1 MKVHTKKFLLWI
13 CIGIVVAAAG
23 IFFIV
28 NSRKEDEKYRVIF
41 IPKVIDEDNDFWKL
55 LIEGAEMAAAE
66 YHIDLTIVA
75 AETED
80 DYEEQNALI
89 EWAIDQKPDAILLTP
104 SSFTETT
111 LYAKKV
117 TEKGIPLI
125 LVDSEV
131 DEDIADTVI
140 ATDNEKLGEV
150 EGSYMKKCA
159 TEDSQIA
166 IIGHVE
172 GSSTAI
178 EREKG
183 VRKGLGEYEDRIVD
197 VVFCDSDY
205 DKAYRLMMEL
215 IEKYPEIEEKGL
227 HDRIRVVGIDSSLE
241 EIQFLEEGIFE
252 IIVIQNPFKMG
263 YLGIEAAVEILNG
276 GKVEKH
282 IDSGCELIS
291 NDSVYTEENQKLL
304 FPFREE

>member
-140 ATDNEKLGEV
+140 ATDNEKLGE
-150 EGSYMKKCA
+150 E
-159 TEDSQIA
+159 
-166 IIGHVE
+166 IGRAHV
-172 GSSTAI
+172 
-178 EREKG
+178 
-183 VRKGLGEYEDRIVD
+183 
-197 VVFCDSDY
+197 
-205 DKAYRLMMEL
+205 
-215 IEKYPEIEEKGL
+215 
-227 HDRIRVVGIDSSLE
+227 
-241 EIQFLEEGIFE
+241 
-252 IIVIQNPFKMG
+252 
-263 YLGIEAAVEILNG
+263 
-276 GKVEKH
+276 
-282 IDSGCELIS
+282 
-291 NDSVYTEENQKLL
+291 
-304 FPFREE
+304 